1 MVALK
6 MELVSRQSRS
16 WAPSGL
22 AAPPLPLLRAKQN
35 LQRPILVSEQIRLRE
50 HSKQRLVIA
59 RATENSQTNFTKRL
73 RQVPALGLAACGATL
88 GTLLDLFHGRA
99 GVLTYNVERG
109 GILWEGLR
117 DAPVIGDAPVSFVIL
132 QTSVWVPLLLSA
144 FYVVD
149 GGLYLTFCR
158 REDEEVTKVE
168 EVVIRLGALGLM
180 LMVSAILYENYVP
193 YSRMRLVL
201 LVLGLFN
208 WVSFDKRCVFP

>member
-1 MVALK
+1 M
-6 MELVSRQSRS
+6 
-16 WAPSGL
+16 
-22 AAPPLPLLRAKQN
+22 
-35 LQRPILVSEQIRLRE
+35 
-50 HSKQRLVIA
+50 
-59 RATENSQTNFTKRL
+59 
-73 RQVPALGLAACGATL
+73 GLAACGATL

>member
-1 MVALK
+1 M
-6 MELVSRQSRS
+6 
-16 WAPSGL
+16 
-22 AAPPLPLLRAKQN
+22 
-35 LQRPILVSEQIRLRE
+35 
-50 HSKQRLVIA
+50 
-59 RATENSQTNFTKRL
+59 
-73 RQVPALGLAACGATL
+73 
-88 GTLLDLFHGRA
+88 
-99 GVLTYNVERG
+99 
-109 GILWEGLR
+109 
-117 DAPVIGDAPVSFVIL
+117 IGDAPVSFVIL

-193 YSRMRLVL
+193 YSRIRLVL